1 MSPLRRASAYL
12 FRSLPCLLA
21 GALVLAAT
29 PATAQD
35 LRAVETFDAAWSIVD
50 RQHFDPEHNGVDWD
64 AVGEELR
71 PQASEAESVD
81 ELRKVISEMLG
92 RLGQSHFSLLPKEVL
107 GTGAA
112 GSAASPPG
120 TCGLDLRFIDGEPI
134 VTRAPR
140 GDPAAL
146 AGVKPGWKLVSIDE
160 KTVEEVL
167 AELPE
172 GGTLRRET
180 AAWRLVTRTIDG
192 DIGTSVELVFEN
204 EEGATHA
211 VELERIERDAIPFE
225 LPGLPTFFLEL
236 RRRVVRQDGLR
247 VGVIHFSNWFRPLVK
262 DLDRFLVDL
271 RSCDGIVI
279 DLRGNTGGDASIA
292 RSLASHFF
300 AEPTSLGTMKMRNR
314 NVEYRVRPRQR
325 YGSRNVG
332 PFEGPLAILTD
343 ETSGSCSEVF
353 TGGMQA
359 LGRARVFGSRSAGSA
374 LPATMTKLPND
385 DYLLHAIGDFL
396 TLNGD
401 SMEGAGVEPDEA
413 VTLTREDV
421 SAGTD
426 RTLDAAVGWIA
437 SMQ

>member
-1 MSPLRRASAYL
+1 MSHLRRASAYL

-21 GALVLAAT
+21 GALFLAAT
-29 PATAQD
+29 PAAAQD
-35 LRAVETFDAAWSIVD
+35 LKAVETFDAAWSIVD
-50 RQHFDPEHNGVDWD
+50 KQHFDPAHNGVDWD

-71 PQASEAESVD
+71 PRAAEAESVD
-81 ELRKVISEMLG
+81 ELRQVITEMLG
-92 RLGQSHFSLLPKEVL
+92 RLGQSHFSLMPKEIL
-107 GTGAA
+107 GTGAG

-134 VTRAPR
+134 ITRAPR

-146 AGVKPGWKLVSIDE
+146 AGVKPGWKLVSIEE
-160 KTVEEVL
+160 KNVEKIL

-172 GGTLRRET
+172 EGTLRRET
-180 AAWRLVTRTIDG
+180 AAWRVVTRAIDG
-192 DIGTSVELVFEN
+192 DIGTSVELVFED
-204 EEGATHA
+204 EEGATRE

-225 LPGLPTFFLEL
+225 MPGLPTFFLEL
-236 RRRVVRQDGLR
+236 RRRVVRHDGLR

-279 DLRGNTGGDASIA
+279 DLRGNTGGEAAIA

-300 AEPTSLGTMKMRNR
+300 TEPTSLGTQKMRNG
-314 NVEYRVRPRQR
+314 NQEYSVQPRQR
-325 YGSRNVG
+325 YGSWKVG
-332 PFEGPLAILTD
+332 PYEGPLAILTD

-385 DYLLHAIGDFL
+385 DYLLHAIADFL
-396 TLNGD
+396 TVNGD
-401 SMEGAGVEPDEA
+401 SMEGDGVEPDEA
-413 VTLTREDV
+413 VTLTRADV
-421 SAGTD
+421 IAGTD
-426 RTLDAAVGWIA
+426 RALEAAVSWIA
-437 SMQ
+437 SL